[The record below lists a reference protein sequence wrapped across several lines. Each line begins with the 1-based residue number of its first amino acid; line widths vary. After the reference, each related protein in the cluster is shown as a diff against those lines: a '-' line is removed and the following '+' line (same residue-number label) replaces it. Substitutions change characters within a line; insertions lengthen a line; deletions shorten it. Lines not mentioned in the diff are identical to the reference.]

1 MTVGRSAMLLLA
13 VVSGL
18 MGCQSHVAL
27 VPAGTEPIQVVKR
40 KTDTLQ
46 PAKVE
51 RPLWTVQQPLFAS
64 SQKTPQKV
72 PLKTG
77 EIQTAGGLQASTKPT
92 DVPGDSVL
100 QSVYQLTSLCKPPT
114 APADVLLS
122 VDLDDQVDLD
132 DRVSLDDEADLND
145 LRNLEGQDG
154 GNLSPGKKPQEQ
166 LPIDLPAVLRLAG
179 ASNWGVL
186 LAAERVREAQARW
199 DAAKVLWLPSLN
211 AGVGYTK
218 HDGKIQATQGQVID
232 ASRNSLFVGGGAV
245 TSNAP
250 TTGGSGGPA
259 RLFVDLSLA
268 DAIFE
273 PLAARQLFCAE
284 RARESA
290 TFNDTLLAASLAFYD
305 LADAQGRLAIAR
317 MDLKN
322 SEEVQTLTEAFVAAG
337 KGSRADVARA
347 QVESA
352 FRSQQVVRTEMNA
365 KLASAELARILR
377 LAPESLLYARDTNLV
392 PVELVPESIDLS
404 SLVAQGRTNRPELA
418 ENQAMVAAGLH
429 RMRAE
434 RWRPI
439 IPSIHVG
446 ASAGG
451 FGGGV
456 NDSLSFLDGRSDFD
470 VLAVWQLRNLGF
482 GTHVARQ
489 ERSSQFRQAQ
499 LDYYRI
505 QDLVTTEVT
514 KAYHQVHAQRMQLSL
529 AKANVEK
536 ALDSYRQNI
545 LRIRGLAGLPLE
557 ALQALQAVALAR
569 RAYLAALIE
578 YNQAQLQLLRAI
590 GQPISQ

>member
-1 MTVGRSAMLLLA
+1 
-13 VVSGL
+13 
-18 MGCQSHVAL
+18 
-27 VPAGTEPIQVVKR
+27 
-40 KTDTLQ
+40 
-46 PAKVE
+46 
-51 RPLWTVQQPLFAS
+51 
-64 SQKTPQKV
+64 
-72 PLKTG
+72 
-77 EIQTAGGLQASTKPT
+77 
-92 DVPGDSVL
+92 
-100 QSVYQLTSLCKPPT
+100 
-114 APADVLLS
+114 
-122 VDLDDQVDLD
+122 
-132 DRVSLDDEADLND
+132 
-145 LRNLEGQDG
+145 
-154 GNLSPGKKPQEQ
+154 

-199 DAAKVLWLPSLN
+199 DAAKVLWVPSLN

-218 HDGKIQATQGQVID
+218 HDGKIQATQGEVID

-245 TSNAP
+245 TSNSP
-250 TTGGSGGPA
+250 TAGGSGGPA

-284 RARESA
+284 RARETA

-305 LADAQGRLAIAR
+305 LADAQGQLAIAR

-322 SEEVQTLTEAFVAAG
+322 SEEVRTLTEAFVAAG

-352 FRSQQVVRTEMNA
+352 FRRQQVVRAEMNA

-392 PVELVPESIDLS
+392 PVELVSESLDLS

-429 RMRAE
+429 RMWAE

-482 GTHVARQ
+482 GTHAARQ

-529 AKANVEK
+529 AKENVEK